1 MLAVVVRGL
10 RNYRMNP
17 FNVVKTEWA
26 PGDQR
31 EVEDWRIE
39 KQEGIGYDSYRR
51 VYLADK
57 REWAVVGKI
66 MRDDGRKFY
75 VLECVA

>member
-1 MLAVVVRGL
+1 
-10 RNYRMNP
+10 MNP

-39 KQEGIGYDSYRR
+39 KQEASPTILIDAFIWQIKENGPSS
-51 VYLADK
+51 AK
-57 REWAVVGKI
+57 F